1 MPNAAAAASY
11 LSNSSFSDDDDDD
24 DADGL
29 SSPTV
34 DPVSRP
40 PTTFQERVA
49 SAKLAAASRRSTP
62 AAAAASPALRLA
74 RTTSQR
80 QDSLTTLN
88 PDKLANLLSSKTKLC
103 NLVPAGLDT
112 RTSSDAYSDGEN
124 SARTPTRNRT
134 KVKRRSHKAAVLAS
148 SDDELRRS
156 TKDKEKKSKRRLKVE
171 KIDRLAA
178 AEDDDDKK
186 KVVSSK
192 SNDDARVKQ
201 EKEARRGHRK
211 TKKDVVG
218 GETRTMKTRRQRDA
232 ADPDTLTVFEQ
243 DGYRAPTV
251 LSPRLD
257 AIKKSVERAHKN
269 RRQADRMSQKQA
281 ALGGRQRG
289 RGDEELGT
297 RKTLKTDALLVGKTQ
312 FVKLKVQVLVVD
324 GWTVVEHASSQHA
337 DVCDCH
343 WCSQH
348 HVTTVAACYEHS
360 IHAPSLVTRRCFSHY
375 YYSMLCSCMYVH
387 SNCSFSLHNQMP
399 FYSLDLDYTRAMAS
413 AIRRIRR
420 INNVIHFYFGLFFRS
435 LQFCIHIALFIRLI
449 SGYMLK
455 ISTTG

>member
-1 MPNAAAAASY
+1 MSKAAAAAAAL
-11 LSNSSFSDDDDDD
+11 LSDSSFSDDDDDD

-34 DPVSRP
+34 DRVPRP

-62 AAAAASPALRLA
+62 AAAAASPASRLT

-88 PDKLANLLSSKTKLC
+88 PDKLVNLLSSKTKLC

-124 SARTPTRNRT
+124 SARTPTKNRT

-148 SDDELRRS
+148 SDEEMRQS
-156 TKDKEKKSKRRLKVE
+156 TKDKEKNSKRRLRVE

-178 AEDDDDKK
+178 DEDDDDKK
-186 KVVSSK
+186 KAASLK
-192 SNDDARVKQ
+192 SNDDARVNQ
-201 EKEARRGHRK
+201 EKEARRGHRNK

-218 GETRTMKTRRQRDA
+218 GETRTTKTRRQRDA
-232 ADPDTLTVFEQ
+232 ADRDTLAVFEQ
-243 DGYRAPTV
+243 GDYRAPTV
-251 LSPRLD
+251 LSPRLN

-269 RRQADRMSQKQA
+269 RRQADRMSQKQT

-297 RKTLKTDALLVGKTQ
+297 TKTLKTDALLVGKTQ
-312 FVKLKVQVLVVD
+312 FVKLKVHAVD
-324 GWTVVEHASSQHA
+324 GWTVFEHASSEHA
-337 DVCDCH
+337 HVMIVSH
-343 WCSQH
+343 WRSQH
-348 HVTTVAACYEHS
+348 HITAVAYYDHS
-360 IHAPSLVTRRCFSHY
+360 IHAPSLVTCCCFFTIT
-375 YYSMLCSCMYVH
+375 LCSCM
-387 SNCSFSLHNQMP
+387 CMP
-399 FYSLDLDYTRAMAS
+399 G
-413 AIRRIRR
+413 
-420 INNVIHFYFGLFFRS
+420 N
-435 LQFCIHIALFIRLI
+435 
-449 SGYMLK
+449 
-455 ISTTG
+455 